1 VRGDRRARGFTLIEL
16 LVVLSLLG
24 VLMGLSIGFI
34 QRAGKGNLL
43 LQTAHTLA
51 SNLASARAQSYG
63 SSRAYVSIERPEDL
77 TKKAFLRT
85 FRFRQVFA
93 WQCED
98 FEKASELGVL
108 SRSGGVEISDTA
120 QGNREGKYAIFTE
133 GGQVSL
139 GSPPWLGFR
148 DGCSLQFRI
157 RVADDASGNMQLFR
171 KGSGLLVNLVAADSG
186 RFDIGARIRLQK
198 DEDEPGSG
206 GDLDLRT
213 GDRDAATVSEWGG
226 PILRG
231 RWYDV
236 KVAYDRNEFTIHVND
251 SLRAV
256 RTDKSG
262 RMHPNTDPFVIGG
275 GFIGQFDSLVI
286 GGIFE
291 DDDDVFEIPENVV
304 WLDDQGKP
312 RTGKFN
318 VHFRNRSLDPRYHPK
333 PVRLVFRLDTGEE
346 GKGAQRI
353 VTVRMSGETFVLR
366 PDEE

>member
-1 VRGDRRARGFTLIEL
+1 MRGDRRIRGFTLIEL

-63 SSRAYVSIERPEDL
+63 SSRAYVSIERPEDP
-77 TKKAFLRT
+77 TKPAFLRT

-108 SRSGGVEISDTA
+108 SRGGGVEISATA
-120 QGNREGKYAIFTE
+120 EGNREGKYAMFTD
-133 GGQVSL
+133 GGEVSL
-139 GSPPWLGFR
+139 GSPPWLRFVDGFAI
-148 DGCSLQFRI
+148 QFR
-157 RVADDASGNMQLFR
+157 VYLDDDASGNMRLFR
-171 KGSGLLVNLVAADSG
+171 KGSGLNVSLTSADAG
-186 RFDIGARIRLQK
+186 RFDISARIRLAK
-198 DEDEPGSG
+198 VDGEPGSG

-236 KVAYDRNEFTIHVND
+236 KIAYDRNEFTIHVND
-251 SLRAV
+251 RLRAV
-256 RTDKSG
+256 RTDKNG
-262 RMHPNTDPFVIGG
+262 KMHPNEDPFVIGG
-275 GFIGQFDSLVI
+275 GFAGRFDSLVI
-286 GGIFE
+286 SGIFE
-291 DDDDVFEIPENVV
+291 DDDDVYEIPANVL
-304 WLDDQGKP
+304 WIGDDGKP
-312 RTGKFN
+312 RTGKYN
-318 VHFRNRSLDPRYHPK
+318 VHFKNRSLDPRYHPK
-333 PVRLVFRLDTGEE
+333 PVRLVFQLDTGDDRVT
-346 GKGAQRI
+346 QRI